1 MCSKQNIYVELFLV
15 SSIEQ
20 SIELNMIGLW
30 LSTLGT
36 VQRLPTGSSSIVG
49 RILKLKKID
58 RICSKRHKS
67 HWKVS
72 WVPLSA
78 IVVCFWTSK
87 TPVQNS
93 FFDVLMF
100 TGMQTVDSIL
110 GQ

>member
-1 MCSKQNIYVELFLV
+1 MSSKFNKKLGRFYQKIQTGKQQLFVHWDTNAVMVHLLLLMCSKQNIYVELFLV

-36 VQRLPTGSSSIVG
+36 LQRLPTGSSSIVG

-67 HWKVS
+67 H
-72 WVPLSA
+72 
-78 IVVCFWTSK
+78 
-87 TPVQNS
+87 
-93 FFDVLMF
+93 
-100 TGMQTVDSIL
+100 
-110 GQ
+110 